1 VLGRALLAVAESL
14 FDVLRHFF
22 DQYGYWTVGTALL
35 LENAGV
41 PVPGESV
48 LLFASFLAYSEQTL
62 RLPYIIV
69 IGIAACTVGDNVGF
83 VIGRRG
89 GRPLLDRYQRFF
101 RIRPATI
108 AKGERLFAKY
118 GAVTVLF
125 ARFIFGLRI
134 VAGPLA
140 GVLQM
145 PWKQFAVFNFLGA
158 IVWVTTISCI
168 GYFVGTEWSSLLRI
182 MKQINTGVLIV
193 AAVLAAVV
201 WWKRRAAAESN

>member
-1 VLGRALLAVAESL
+1 MAESL
-14 FDVLRHFF
+14 FDVLRRFF

>member
-1 VLGRALLAVAESL
+1 VLGRSLLAVAESL
-14 FDVLRHFF
+14 FEYLRHFF
-22 DQYGYWTVGTALL
+22 DQYGYWTVGIALL

-62 RLPYIIV
+62 RLPYIIF
-69 IGIAACTVGDNVGF
+69 IGIAACTVGDNAGF

-101 RIRPATI
+101 RIRPGTVAR
-108 AKGERLFAKY
+108 GERLFAKY
-118 GAVTVLF
+118 GAVTILF

-134 VAGPLA
+134 IAGPLA

-168 GYFVGTEWSSLLRI
+168 GYFVGTEWSALLR
-182 MKQINTGVLIV
+182 MVKQINTGVLIV
-193 AAVLAAVV
+193 AAIVAAVV

>member
-1 VLGRALLAVAESL
+1 MLGRVLLAVAESL

>member
-1 VLGRALLAVAESL
+1 VLGRVLLAVAESL

>member
-1 VLGRALLAVAESL
+1 MAESL

>member
-1 VLGRALLAVAESL
+1 VAESL